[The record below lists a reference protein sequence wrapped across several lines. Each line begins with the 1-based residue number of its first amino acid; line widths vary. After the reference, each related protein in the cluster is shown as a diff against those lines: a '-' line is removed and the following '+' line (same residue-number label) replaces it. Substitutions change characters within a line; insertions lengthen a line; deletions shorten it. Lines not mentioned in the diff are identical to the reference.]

1 MFWGSYVWWPQK
13 EAKDPPPLDQA
24 VGELLPLSE
33 ERALRPAALPL
44 IDFDRLPP
52 HSEVRSVKLAHLA
65 RLGPPAFPP
74 HSEVPAVRPAVN
86 PPKDFVRLARRAVK
100 PAEELVSP

>member
-1 MFWGSYVWWPQK
+1 MLVLLVKGSCGPK
-13 EAKDPPPLDQA
+13 A
-24 VGELLPLSE
+24 VGALLPLHFLE
-33 ERALRPAALPL
+33 ERALKPAALPR

-65 RLGPPAFPP
+65 RLGPPAFPR
-74 HSEVPAVRPAVN
+74 HFEVLAVRPAVD
-86 PPKDFVRLARRAVK
+86 PQKDFVRLARRAVK

>member
-1 MFWGSYVWWPQK
+1 MG
-13 EAKDPPPLDQA
+13 
-24 VGELLPLSE
+24 GLLPLHFQE
-33 ERALRPAALPL
+33 EQALKPAALPR

-65 RLGPPAFPP
+65 RLSPPAFPP
-74 HSEVPAVRPAVN
+74 HFEVLASRPAVD
-86 PPKDFVRLARRAVK
+86 PLKDFARLARRAVK